1 MPHISEDSAKVC
13 KRSSPAE
20 ENGRG
25 AVRWDMIGKD
35 LGEAFPRSAWKGT
48 LLGHFWG
55 VRGTSALKSGVA
67 GENELPYSNALFSLR
82 AMAVRLSCA
91 EERMLAVP
99 HS

>member
-1 MPHISEDSAKVC
+1 MPLISEDSAKVC
-13 KRSSPAE
+13 KRNSPAE

-35 LGEAFPRSAWKGT
+35 LGKAFSRSAWKGT
-48 LLGHFWG
+48 FLGHLWG

-67 GENELPYSNALFSLR
+67 GEREPPYSNALFSLR

>member
-35 LGEAFPRSAWKGT
+35 LGGSLPTQRMERDTFGAP
-48 LLGHFWG
+48 LGCTWDISPQKRCG
-55 VRGTSALKSGVA
+55 G
-67 GENELPYSNALFSLR
+67 GERAPYSNALFSLR

>member
-1 MPHISEDSAKVC
+1 MGYDWE
-13 KRSSPAE
+13 RSGGSLPTQRME
-20 ENGRG
+20 RDIFG
-25 AVRWDMIGKD
+25 A
-35 LGEAFPRSAWKGT
+35 
-48 LLGHFWG
+48 LLGCPWDI
-55 VRGTSALKSGVA
+55 SPQSGVA